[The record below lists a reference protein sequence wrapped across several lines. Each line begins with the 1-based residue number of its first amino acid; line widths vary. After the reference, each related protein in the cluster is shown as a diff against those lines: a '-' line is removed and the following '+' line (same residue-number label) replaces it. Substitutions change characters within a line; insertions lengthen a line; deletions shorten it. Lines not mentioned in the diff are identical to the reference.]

1 VGFSHPLVSEPATE
15 ELGCPGCLMS
25 LLSIGTR
32 GAPPAPRRGRGGPAR
47 HSAMAKRPWSSGQL
61 LAIASGAPR
70 RGRHVVV
77 PGVGLGPLPL
87 RDSTQLGTGS
97 LD

>member
-1 VGFSHPLVSEPATE
+1 
-15 ELGCPGCLMS
+15 
-25 LLSIGTR
+25 
-32 GAPPAPRRGRGGPAR
+32 
-47 HSAMAKRPWSSGQL
+47 MAKRPWSSGQL